1 VSVFSEYMTRDLDP
15 GLRLVEGGVSAAQGF
30 MAGSVSCGIKSEA
43 GTPDLAMLVADRPCT
58 TAATFTTSKTASH
71 TVRVCKEHLA
81 ATGYRAQAVVVNSG
95 NANCSN
101 GERGYHDAERMAL
114 LAAARLGIPDPNFV
128 MVSSTGIIG
137 RPLPMDLV
145 ESGVNR
151 VQWRADG
158 GPEFAQGIMTTDT
171 RPKTVAVEFEAG
183 GKVVRLGGS
192 TKGVGMIYPN
202 MATMLCYLTTD
213 ADVEPAF
220 LQEAMRSAVN
230 DSFNMVCVDGDM
242 STNDSAFVLANGQA
256 GNETLH
262 SGVPGADTFM
272 AALRYVTRY
281 LGREMAR
288 DGEGATKLMIVNV
301 HQGYSDADARRAAR
315 AITNSSIWK
324 CAVAGGDPNWGRL
337 IAALGASGVE
347 LQHEKLEIRLGG
359 VLIVAGGVAAEYDQ
373 AAAKQ
378 AMVGPDIYI
387 DVDLHLGEFGAT
399 AWGCDLTHGYID
411 ENATYTR

>member
-1 VSVFSEYMTRDLDP
+1 VSEFSNYMTRDLDA
-15 GLRLVEGGVSAAQGF
+15 GLRLVEGGVTAAAGF
-30 MAGSVSCGIKSEA
+30 TAGSIACGIKSEA
-43 GTPDLAMLVADRPCT
+43 GSPDLAMLVAPVPCMV
-58 TAATFTTSKTASH
+58 AATFTTSKTAAH

-81 ATGYRAQAVVVNSG
+81 ATGYRARAVVVNSG

-101 GERGYHDAERMAL
+101 GERGYLDASRMAE
-114 LAAARLGIPDPNFV
+114 LAAARLGLDDPHLV

-137 RPLPMDLV
+137 RPLPMDHV
-145 ESGVNR
+145 EQGIAGV
-151 VQWRADG
+151 QLHAG
-158 GPEFAQGIMTTDT
+158 GGSDFARGIMTTDT

-183 GKVVRLGGS
+183 GKVLRLGGS

-213 ADVEPAF
+213 AEVDPAF
-220 LQEAMRSAVN
+220 LREAMRGAVN

-242 STNDSAFVLANGQA
+242 STNDSAFLFASGQA
-256 GNETLH
+256 GNDTLRE
-262 SGVPGADTFM
+262 GVAGADTFV

-288 DGEGATKLMIVNV
+288 DGEGATKLMIVNI
-301 HQGYSDADARRAAR
+301 HHGTSDADARVAAR
-315 AITNSSIWK
+315 AITHSAIWQ

-337 IAALGASGVE
+337 IAALGASGA
-347 LQHEKLEIRLGG
+347 EIEHDRLDVRLGD
-359 VLIVAGGVAAEYDQ
+359 VLIVSGGVSADYDQ
-373 AAAKQ
+373 VAAKQ
-378 AMVGPDIYI
+378 AMAGPDVYI
-387 DVDLHLGEFGAT
+387 DIDLHLGECAAT